1 MIDPRFF
8 TPAQSLSLGEIATL
22 TGAEITYV
30 NADATTLIHNISAF
44 DASAA
49 DTITFLAHGESEDVI
64 HANKAAVCIIAPEFV
79 VPHMPFKALL
89 VTPTPKKA
97 FAKIAHAFY
106 PSSHIP
112 SIKSRPHQQSP
123 HATIDPT
130 AIIDASATIGA
141 GTVIGPHVSIAKGV
155 VIGENCVI
163 HSHTSISNALIGN
176 RVNIHPGARIGQPG
190 FGFIIEG
197 ETPVDFPQLG
207 RVIIEDNVR
216 IGSSTCIDRGTIHDT
231 FIGQGCRIDNLV
243 QIAHNVRL
251 GKGCVIVSQVGIAG
265 STEIGDYT
273 VVAGQVGISDNL
285 KIGKHV
291 KIAAQSGVMRPVP
304 DHGIVGGSP
313 ALPIVEW
320 RRQCVILSNLVRGK
334 K

>member
-8 TPAQSLSLGEIATL
+8 KPVKSLTLEEIAAI
-22 TGAEITYV
+22 TGAEIRYAGAHGKTV
-30 NADATTLIHNISAF
+30 IHNISGI
-44 DASAA
+44 DATAE
-49 DTITFLAHGESEDVI
+49 DTITFIDRKEIAAHLTATKATACVI
-64 HANKAAVCIIAPEFV
+64 SPEFV
-79 VPHMPFKALL
+79 KPDLPFQALL
-89 VTPTPKKA
+89 VTPTPKRA

-106 PSSHIP
+106 PHGHITELKP
-112 SIKSRPHQQSP
+112 APHTQWP
-123 HATIDPT
+123 HVTIDPT
-130 AIIDASATIGA
+130 ATIDASVTIGS

-163 HSHTSISNALIGN
+163 HSHVSIGHAILGN
-176 RVNIHPGARIGQPG
+176 RVTLHPGARIGQPG

-207 RVIIEDNVR
+207 RTIIEDNVR
-216 IGSSTCIDRGTIHDT
+216 IGANTCIDRGTIHDT
-231 FIGQGCRIDNLV
+231 FIGQGSRIDNLV

-273 VVAGQVGISDNL
+273 ILAGQVGMADNL
-285 KIGKHV
+285 KIGKNV
-291 KIAAQSGVMRPVP
+291 KIAAQSGVMRNIEDNAVVC
-304 DHGIVGGSP
+304 GTP
-313 ALPIVEW
+313 AIPIVEYW
-320 RRQCVILSNLVRGK
+320 RQSVILSKLTRGK